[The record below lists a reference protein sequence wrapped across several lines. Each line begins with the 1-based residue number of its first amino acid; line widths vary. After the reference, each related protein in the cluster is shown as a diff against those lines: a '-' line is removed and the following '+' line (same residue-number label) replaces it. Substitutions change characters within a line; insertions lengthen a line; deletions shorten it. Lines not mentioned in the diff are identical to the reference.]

1 VRVKHEMFYDY
12 GLLFLCFSLLS
23 SIDAISMFTLALAL
37 SIATSICG
45 CIQHERELNK
55 LSSVSWLECILI
67 YICASSGTLSAKQI
81 LKRVSTEVER
91 EVTSRIFK
99 C

>member
-1 VRVKHEMFYDY
+1 MFYDY

-45 CIQHERELNK
+45 CIQHERELNM
-55 LSSVSWLECILI
+55 LSSVYGSSVCS

-81 LKRVSTEVER
+81 LKRISTEVER